1 MSNQFVKITVG
12 FIHQTFR
19 KNSSGKFICTEQVFI
34 AGDECTYE
42 DKNGDPLAQVPQ
54 YVYQPYEMV
63 CPSRKKPKVKYLL
76 YNEVLGCLED
86 EVPIEAA
93 SLEEALL
100 QALKN
105 RGYSVIE
112 AKK

>member
-1 MSNQFVKITVG
+1 M
-12 FIHQTFR
+12 
-19 KNSSGKFICTEQVFI
+19 
-34 AGDECTYE
+34 AGEECTYE
-42 DKNGDPLAQVPQ
+42 DKKGNPLPKVPQ
-54 YVYQPYEMV
+54 YIYQPYEMV

-105 RGYSVIE
+105 RGFSIIE
-112 AKK
+112 AKKDKK